1 MEIYSGC
8 ENTFII
14 CMYQSQKD
22 HAAYAQMVCKNK
34 IDGFMMVKTT
44 PLEMV
49 LYNQDGSLASMC
61 GNGIRCFIEYCYRHH
76 IIQEEENMVLT
87 PSGRIDTKIVNLSP
101 FMVYVRMNE
110 PIFTYID
117 NRIYLDEPIFVNNHI
132 YKISLVHTGVWHGII
147 LPDDFKQA
155 LEDAPLIRNLPLFKE
170 YLNLDIIMITNDI
183 YVKTYER
190 GVGFTKACGTGVM
203 ASFVILEKLK
213 LLTCNQIAV
222 RTDGGYIEAGRN
234 EKGLYIL
241 GPSRYVSSY
250 KDGE

>member
-110 PIFTYID
+110 PIV
-117 NRIYLDEPIFVNNHI
+117 VNNHI

>member
-117 NRIYLDEPIFVNNHI
+117 NRIYLDEPIVVNNHI

-234 EKGLYIL
+234 EKGYIF
-241 GPSRYVSSY
+241 
-250 KDGE
+250 

>member
-117 NRIYLDEPIFVNNHI
+117 N
-132 YKISLVHTGVWHGII
+132 S
-147 LPDDFKQA
+147 
-155 LEDAPLIRNLPLFKE
+155 
-170 YLNLDIIMITNDI
+170 
-183 YVKTYER
+183 
-190 GVGFTKACGTGVM
+190 C
-203 ASFVILEKLK
+203 
-213 LLTCNQIAV
+213 LLYTS
-222 RTDGGYIEAGRN
+222 
-234 EKGLYIL
+234 
-241 GPSRYVSSY
+241 PSPR
-250 KDGE
+250 DTR

>member
-8 ENTFII
+8 GNTFII

-22 HAAYAQMVCKNK
+22 HAAYAQKVCKNE
-34 IDGFMMVKTT
+34 IDGFVMVKTR

-76 IIQEEENMVLT
+76 IIKEEENKVLT
-87 PSGRIDTKIVNLSP
+87 LSGMIDTKIINLSP

-110 PIFTYID
+110 PVFTYID
-117 NRIYLDEPIFVNNHI
+117 NRIYLDDPIVVNNHI
-132 YKISLVHTGVWHGII
+132 YKISLVNTGVWHGII
-147 LPDDFKQA
+147 IPDNFRQA
-155 LEDAPLIRNLPLFKE
+155 LEDASSIRNLPLFKE
-170 YLNLDIIMITNDI
+170 YLNLDIVMIINDI

-203 ASFVILEKLK
+203 ATFVILKKLK
-213 LLTCNQIAV
+213 LLTSNQVII
-222 RTDGGYIEAGRN
+222 RTDGGYIEVGKD
-234 EKGLYIL
+234 EKNLYIL
-241 GPSRYVSSY
+241 GPSRYLGNY

>member
-117 NRIYLDEPIFVNNHI
+117 NRIYLDEPIVVNNHI

-170 YLNLDIIMITNDI
+170 YLNLDIIMI
-183 YVKTYER
+183 YMLKHMKE
-190 GVGFTKACGTGVM
+190 
-203 ASFVILEKLK
+203 ASVLPKRVE
-213 LLTCNQIAV
+213 QV
-222 RTDGGYIEAGRN
+222 
-234 EKGLYIL
+234 
-241 GPSRYVSSY
+241 
-250 KDGE
+250 

>member
-110 PIFTYID
+110 PIFTY
-117 NRIYLDEPIFVNNHI
+117 LDEPIVVNNHI

>member
-117 NRIYLDEPIFVNNHI
+117 NRIYLDEPIVVNNHI

-222 RTDGGYIEAGRN
+222 RTILKQGGMKKGYIF
-234 EKGLYIL
+234 
-241 GPSRYVSSY
+241 
-250 KDGE
+250 